1 MFLFKKAY
9 IEKKLSIRQGISRA
23 KKIRVSTFRFLDA
36 DFLQILGKDLEIPDA
51 FRGSGRVTHKGIII
65 GRKRMYVTLS
75 RHESGQDKS
84 RG

>member
-1 MFLFKKAY
+1 MKILKNAVKCMRRKTVSLLSHHLSWY
-9 IEKKLSIRQGISRA
+9 ISYFYSSSG
-23 KKIRVSTFRFLDA
+23 
-36 DFLQILGKDLEIPDA
+36 LEIPDA
-51 FRGSGRVTHKGIII
+51 FRVSGRVTHKGIII